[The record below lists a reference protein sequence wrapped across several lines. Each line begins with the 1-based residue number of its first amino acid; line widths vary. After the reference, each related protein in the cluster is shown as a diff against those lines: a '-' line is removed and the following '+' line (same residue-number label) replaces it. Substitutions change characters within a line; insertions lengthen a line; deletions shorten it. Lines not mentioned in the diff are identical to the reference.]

1 MTDKQIKSAKGIT
14 ETTLKKRGH
23 LSECFCAYCFADKT
37 NINLAQS
44 YLSVGKEMLEERS
57 LNKECPQPYSV
68 GYEQRIPEIKG
79 FNEARRLCIM
89 AKMKSVPSVEEI
101 ALTVASFIKPMY
113 KDASEILKQDLT
125 ESCGIQIRNI
135 TQAIHARIVEKTR

>member
-89 AKMKSVPSVEEI
+89 AKMKSVPSVEELKEVIKKTKYVGMVKHYELVPDWIESI
-101 ALTVASFIKPMY
+101 A
-113 KDASEILKQDLT
+113 
-125 ESCGIQIRNI
+125 
-135 TQAIHARIVEKTR
+135 QAIYSLLTGGEEERKR